1 MRVRAHPRSRGA
13 DTARSVEYTDHPGS
27 SPLARGGLQG
37 NRREFSSRGL
47 IPARAGRTD
56 RPQRRPRRRRAHPR
70 SRGADLDRF
79 PARCWRGGSSP
90 LARGGHPSTPVRPGQ
105 EGLIPARAGRTRVSH
120 WSRGQRRAHPRSRG
134 ADRRGSS
141 PPSRRS
147 GSSPLARGGRHAPDC
162 PPHVNGLIPARAGRT
177 PRRSTRACGCGAH
190 PRSRGADYEPAGV
203 VHKGEGSSPLA
214 RGGQRGKVILSTFTG
229 LIPAR
234 AGRTPLARSSPR
246 RCRAHPRS
254 RGADA
259 GVTTRGGGAP
269 GSSPLA
275 RGGPLRV
282 GDDEQAKGSSP
293 LARGGPK
300 GCDPHGEVHVAHP
313 RSRGAD
319 DDDAYAAV
327 STKGSSPLARGGHAG
342 RGGLVGCRGLIP
354 ARAGRTPSVRPWRP

>member
-1 MRVRAHPRSRGA
+1 MPAPADLEMPGLIPARAGRTSASRTASQRARAHPRSRGA
-13 DTARSVEYTDHPGS
+13 DIAIALIGLVMKGS
-27 SPLARGGLQG
+27 SPLARGG
-37 NRREFSSRGL
+37 
-47 IPARAGRTD
+47 PADVRVCRAG
-56 RPQRRPRRRRAHPR
+56 P
-70 SRGADLDRF
+70 
-79 PARCWRGGSSP
+79 
-90 LARGGHPSTPVRPGQ
+90 
-105 EGLIPARAGRTRVSH
+105 
-120 WSRGQRRAHPRSRG
+120 
-134 ADRRGSS
+134 
-141 PPSRRS
+141 
-147 GSSPLARGGRHAPDC
+147 
-162 PPHVNGLIPARAGRT
+162 
-177 PRRSTRACGCGAH
+177 
-190 PRSRGADYEPAGV
+190 
-203 VHKGEGSSPLA
+203 
-214 RGGQRGKVILSTFTG
+214 G